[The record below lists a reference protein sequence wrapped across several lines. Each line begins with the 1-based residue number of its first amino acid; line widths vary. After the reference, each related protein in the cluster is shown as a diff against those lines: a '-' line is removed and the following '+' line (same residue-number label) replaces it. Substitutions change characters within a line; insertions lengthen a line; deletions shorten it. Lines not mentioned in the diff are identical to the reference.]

1 MDSNHSGD
9 TSSQED
15 APRKKV
21 SQRRH
26 HHRSQTIRE
35 QPKRDNN
42 QEDEEVTPQKNLLS
56 DHFALET
63 TIPIGSTAPANRK
76 RLDVPTA
83 RLGQLTAYV
92 EAWYSATRDTYTDSL
107 YGSLTDIIED
117 FVEGTR
123 GPTQSNKPCQRT
135 YARDPRIVNCQQTLA
150 TYQRQ
155 WQKNPGDH
163 EAREAMVVVA
173 RHLTELRQ
181 EVRKIYWNDF
191 LAKVRQTKSVQEVWQ
206 HVNQVRGKN
215 RRLTCT
221 PDPAAKAQELMHD
234 WKGASSLSGLLRH
247 HQEELANQRQRRR
260 DLVHQNV
267 ILEDD
272 TCVAITHDE
281 LLYAVKR
288 GKSTA
293 PGKDGLTYNV
303 LNAIIAIKGNNPIV
317 GLFNMSYNSGCILYQ
332 RSSGFLNGVEM
343 LARHGSHVLIAEDLS
358 HQGYVAEDFS
368 KTG

>member
-1 MDSNHSGD
+1 MGSDGRPSLM
-9 TSSQED
+9 
-15 APRKKV
+15 P
-21 SQRRH
+21 QR
-26 HHRSQTIRE
+26 
-35 QPKRDNN
+35 
-42 QEDEEVTPQKNLLS
+42 NLLS

-63 TIPIGSTAPANRK
+63 TIPIGSTAPANRR

-92 EAWYSATRDTYTDSL
+92 EAWYSATRDTYTDADSL

-155 WQKNPGDH
+155 WQENPGDH

-181 EVRKIYWNDF
+181 E
-191 LAKVRQTKSVQEVWQ
+191 
-206 HVNQVRGKN
+206 
-215 RRLTCT
+215 
-221 PDPAAKAQELMHD
+221 
-234 WKGASSLSGLLRH
+234 
-247 HQEELANQRQRRR
+247 EELANQRQRRR

-317 GLFNMSYNSGCILYQ
+317 DLFNMSYNSAPSYRTHTKRGY
-332 RSSGFLNGVEM
+332 
-343 LARHGSHVLIAEDLS
+343 EDNIGLS
-358 HQGYVAEDFS
+358 LDS
-368 KTG
+368 KD